1 MYYLAKMLNLIDI
14 TFRMKSLA
22 EKQLEEFDKVFK
34 ALAHPTR
41 RHILVVL
48 RSRGDKM
55 PAGDIVNAFSYKWP
69 TVTRHLQQLE
79 RAGIIT
85 VTKKGTQ
92 NLYELNREMMTKILE
107 NWIKWFN

>member
-1 MYYLAKMLNLIDI
+1 
-14 TFRMKSLA
+14 MKSLE
-22 EKQLEEFDKVFK
+22 EKELEEFDKVFK

-48 RSRGDKM
+48 RSKGDKI
-55 PAGDIVNAFSYKWP
+55 PAGDIVDCFNYKWP

-79 RAGIIT
+79 QAGLIS

-92 NLYELNREMMTKILE
+92 NLYELNRKMMTNIIDK
-107 NWIKWFN
+107 WIKWFQ

>member
-1 MYYLAKMLNLIDI
+1 
-14 TFRMKSLA
+14 MKSLA
-22 EKQLEEFDKVFK
+22 EKELEEFDKVFK

-48 RSRGDKM
+48 TSRGDKM
-55 PAGDIVNAFSYKWP
+55 PAGDIANSFEHKWP

-79 RAGIIT
+79 KAGIIS

-92 NLYELNREMMTKILE
+92 NLYEFERKKMTDILE
-107 NWIKWFN
+107 NWIKWFH